1 MIRQGWKV
9 YRGIRSLNY
18 YVIDI
23 DGKAALTAQSKK
35 DKYEAMLRIA
45 STMSPKAVVKKVN
58 SLKSNLTKT
67 GVMSYE

>member
-1 MIRQGWKV
+1 M
-9 YRGIRSLNY
+9 NY

-23 DGKAALTAQSKK
+23 DGKEALTAQSKK

-45 STMSPKAVVKKVN
+45 STMSSRAVVKKVN
-58 SLKSNLTKT
+58 SLKSNQTKV

>member
-1 MIRQGWKV
+1 M
-9 YRGIRSLNY
+9 NY

-45 STMSPKAVVKKVN
+45 STMSPRAVVKKVN
-58 SLKSNLTKT
+58 SLKSHINKPGDIKHELLCN
-67 GVMSYE
+67 

>member
-1 MIRQGWKV
+1 M
-9 YRGIRSLNY
+9 NY

-23 DGKAALTAQSKK
+23 DGKSVLTAQSKK
-35 DKYEAMLRIA
+35 DKYEAMVKIA
-45 STMSPKAVVKKVN
+45 STMSPGAVVRKVN

>member
-1 MIRQGWKV
+1 
-9 YRGIRSLNY
+9 LNY

-45 STMSPKAVVKKVN
+45 STMSPRAVVKKVKEN
-58 SLKSNLTKT
+58 NFKKLKQT
-67 GVMSYE
+67 V

>member
-1 MIRQGWKV
+1 M
-9 YRGIRSLNY
+9 YRGIRNLNY

-45 STMSPKAVVKKVN
+45 STMSPRAVIK
-58 SLKSNLTKT
+58 NLI
-67 GVMSYE
+67 